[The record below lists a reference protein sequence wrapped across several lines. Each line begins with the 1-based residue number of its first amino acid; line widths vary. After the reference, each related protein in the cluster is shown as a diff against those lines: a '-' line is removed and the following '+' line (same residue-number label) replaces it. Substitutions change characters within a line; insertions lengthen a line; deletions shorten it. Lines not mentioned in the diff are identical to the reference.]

1 MVLCP
6 FLGGMIGHITSP
18 KEESASEARLNLQ
31 AFFLSLIS
39 LLFPFIS
46 ADLWL
51 TLVLFSLFNLLTGAI
66 LPTLT
71 RALLRSVP
79 SASTTLACAYSL
91 ALVLILG
98 QLPATLVVVSPYS
111 FIASVVASTFIFL
124 ATATASP

>member
-1 MVLCP
+1 
-6 FLGGMIGHITSP
+6 MIRKFTYP
-18 KEESASEARLNLQ
+18 KEEVASEARLNLQ

-39 LLFPFIS
+39 LLLPFIS

-51 TLVLFSLFNLLTGAI
+51 TLVLLSLFNLLTGAL
-66 LPTLT
+66 LPNLT

-91 ALVLILG
+91 ALVLIFG

-111 FIASVVASTFIFL
+111 FTASVLASTFIFL

>member
-1 MVLCP
+1 
-6 FLGGMIGHITSP
+6 MIGQFTSP
-18 KEESASEARLNLQ
+18 KEESESEARLNLQ

-51 TLVLFSLFNLLTGAI
+51 TLVLFSLFNLLMGAI
-66 LPTLT
+66 LPNLT
-71 RALLRSVP
+71 RALLRSIP
-79 SASTTLACAYSL
+79 SASTTLASAYSL
-91 ALVLILG
+91 ALSLIFG

-111 FIASVVASTFIFL
+111 FIASVLASTFILL